1 MNKNTYPKINV
12 NIDVDKDKNQ
22 NDIPKNIYADIKID
36 GEINR
41 DEIIKIYFDTMNS
54 NKDSLRL
61 FFENERE
68 FICLLNKLKH
78 FITPERFDKINKS
91 FLEVKN
97 LLYDTANIQNEKMRL
112 INMWYKD
119 NKNDFRFIAYVLFIL
134 FVIIGYKKPNS
145 YYKIH

>member
-1 MNKNTYPKINV
+1 MNRKTYPKINV
-12 NIDVDKDKNQ
+12 NIAVDKDKNQ

-41 DEIIKIYFDTMNS
+41 DEIIKLYFDTMNS
-54 NKDSLRL
+54 NKDSLRI

-68 FICLLNKLKH
+68 FIYLLNKLKH
-78 FITPERFDKINKS
+78 FITPEQLDKINKS
-91 FLEVKN
+91 FFEVKN
-97 LLYDTANIQNEKMRL
+97 LLYDTANIQNEKMKL

-134 FVIIGYKKPNS
+134 IVIIINKKPNT
-145 YYKIH
+145 YY